1 MRVADRVRWEAR
13 TAAQLRILEDC
24 LQRALDGLENIPD
37 SVEGIGYVR
46 KQVDLAHDAAINVA
60 GAVRVL
66 MPEAGIV

>member
-1 MRVADRVRWEAR
+1 MRVADRVRWESR
-13 TAAQLRILEDC
+13 IAAQLRILEDC

-60 GAVRVL
+60 GATKVL
-66 MPEAGIV
+66 MPEAGIG